1 MATIDYKEKYEQA
14 LERAKKA
21 VDDGM
26 VSQNFVEDIFYEHKE
41 SEGERIKE
49 QIIWD
54 RIKQMY
60 NNMDDAAKSQVER
73 AFPELAESEDER
85 ISKELIEFLKG
96 SHYLPAKMG
105 RWLAWLEKQGEKSA
119 EWSEEDENIFRDI
132 VTRLHSHPD
141 VDKTEYDK
149 SYHWLKD
156 LKDRYIWKPSDR
168 QMEALWNVY
177 QGGKEQA
184 ELAILYNDLKKL
196 RNE

>member
-1 MATIDYKEKYEQA
+1 MEDYKEKYEKV
-14 LERAKKA
+14 LKK
-21 VDDGM
+21 V
-26 VSQNFVEDIFYEHKE
+26 QELFKK
-41 SEGERIKE
+41 GEENKYLTINAWSTE
-49 QIIWD
+49 FDEI
-54 RIKQMY
+54 
-60 NNMDDAAKSQVER
+60 
-73 AFPELAESEDER
+73 FPELRESEDER
-85 ISKELIEFLKG
+85 IRKEIICFLRNIPN
-96 SHYLPAKMG
+96 SNYTCEEMA
-105 RWLAWLEKQGEKSA
+105 AWLEKQGEKSA